1 MEHPLRTYR
10 TGRDLSLEA
19 LAADFG
25 LTKSQLSRIE
35 RGCPT
40 SPETALKIWQRTG
53 VKVGPLVNAS
63 DRDIRAV
70 ERVLAKAA

>member
-10 TGRDLSLEA
+10 AGRALSLEA
-19 LAADFG
+19 LAAEFG

-35 RGCPT
+35 RGGPT
-40 SPETALKIWQRTG
+40 SPETALKIWQKTG
-53 VKVGPLVNAS
+53 VKVGPLAKAT

-70 ERVLAKAA
+70 ERVLASAA